1 MESADTAGQEKLA
14 EALQECGV
22 ARLEY
27 SDEKSVEHGAVPT
40 KEKLCFNFRQTS
52 KHDVMMTFLTMYEQG
67 LIDGTKN
74 ALQDFLAAFS
84 NLGTKESVHKLYVR
98 CLQEYVRKGH

>member
-1 MESADTAGQEKLA
+1 
-14 EALQECGV
+14 
-22 ARLEY
+22 
-27 SDEKSVEHGAVPT
+27 
-40 KEKLCFNFRQTS
+40 
-52 KHDVMMTFLTMYEQG
+52 MMTFLTMYEQG